1 MWRPGN
7 RGSLRVG
14 HKLIR
19 AWETK
24 EATAVVN
31 CSVNVA
37 RALCAV
43 IFFAAAVPA
52 RAEPTLKLGV
62 LTDLSSFGADVTGKA
77 SLTAVQMAIDDFGGS
92 VLGKKI
98 ELVSGDTQNRPDIAA
113 NLAREFLDQKHVDV
127 LLDLPQSAVSLTVQK
142 IAQEH
147 HTIDIVTSGVTAE
160 LTGKSCSPYGVHW
173 AEDTNALAAGTVG
186 ALVSSGLKKWYFV
199 AADFAFGHTME
210 GAAQAVLARKGGVSV
225 GTVWVP
231 TSTMDYSSFIMT
243 AAGTNAEVVAFA
255 TVGNDF
261 VASMKQAHEFGLAQ
275 SGKKI
280 AGLITY
286 LSDIHSLGLDI
297 AQGLY
302 VTSSFYWDQ
311 NDAARAFAASF
322 EKIEGRKPNKTHAS
336 LYAATLHYL
345 RAVKAA
351 NSSDADAVIG
361 AMKSTPADYFGKS
374 VKIREDGRAIF
385 DLDVYQVK
393 SPAESKAPWDLYRKV
408 NSEPGDEL
416 FAPINKTACSFLH

>member
-1 MWRPGN
+1 
-7 RGSLRVG
+7 
-14 HKLIR
+14 
-19 AWETK
+19 
-24 EATAVVN
+24 
-31 CSVNVA
+31 
-37 RALCAV
+37 LCAV
-43 IFFAAAVPA
+43 IFLAAALFFGAAMPA
-52 RAEPTLKLGV
+52 RAEQTLKLGV

-77 SLTAVQMAIDDFGGS
+77 SLTAVQMAIDDFGGT
-92 VLGKKI
+92 VLGEKI
-98 ELVSGDTQNRPDIAA
+98 ELVSADTQNRPDIAA
-113 NLAREFLDQKHVDV
+113 NLAREFLDQKHVNV

-186 ALVSSGLKKWYFV
+186 ALVSSGVKKWYFV

-243 AAGTNAEVVAFA
+243 AAGTNADVVAFA

-286 LSDIHSLGLDI
+286 LSDVHSLGLDI

-311 NDAARAFAASF
+311 NDAARAFAARF

-345 RAVKAA
+345 HAVKAA
-351 NSSDADAVIG
+351 NSSDSDAVIA
-361 AMKSTPADYFGKS
+361 AMKSMPADYFGKS

-393 SPAESKAPWDLYRKV
+393 TPAESKAPWDLYRKV

-416 FAPINKTACSFLH
+416 FAPLNKAACSFLH

>member
-1 MWRPGN
+1 
-7 RGSLRVG
+7 
-14 HKLIR
+14 
-19 AWETK
+19 
-24 EATAVVN
+24 VVN
-31 CSVNVA
+31 RSANVA
-37 RALCAV
+37 CILCAV
-43 IFFAAAVPA
+43 IFLAAALFFGAAMPA
-52 RAEPTLKLGV
+52 RAEQTLKLGV

-77 SLTAVQMAIDDFGGS
+77 SLTAVQMAIDDFGGT
-92 VLGKKI
+92 VLSEKI
-98 ELVSGDTQNRPDIAA
+98 ELVSADTQNRPDIAA
-113 NLAREFLDQKHVDV
+113 NLAREFLDQKHVNV

-186 ALVSSGLKKWYFV
+186 ALVSSGVKKWYFV

-243 AAGTNAEVVAFA
+243 AAGTNADVVAFA

-286 LSDIHSLGLDI
+286 LSDVHSLGLDI

-311 NDAARAFAASF
+311 NDAARAFAARF

-345 RAVKAA
+345 HAVKAA
-351 NSSDADAVIG
+351 NSSDSDAVIA
-361 AMKSTPADYFGKS
+361 AMKSMPADYFGKS

-393 SPAESKAPWDLYRKV
+393 TPAESKAPWDLYRKV

-416 FAPINKTACSFLH
+416 FAPLNKAACSFLH

>member
-1 MWRPGN
+1 
-7 RGSLRVG
+7 
-14 HKLIR
+14 
-19 AWETK
+19 
-24 EATAVVN
+24 VVN
-31 CSVNVA
+31 RSVNVA
-37 RALCAV
+37 CILCAV
-43 IFFAAAVPA
+43 IFFAAALFFGAAMPA
-52 RAEPTLKLGV
+52 RAEQTLKLGV

-77 SLTAVQMAIDDFGGS
+77 SLTAVQMAIDDFGGT
-92 VLGKKI
+92 VLGEKI
-98 ELVSGDTQNRPDIAA
+98 ELVSADTQNRPDIAA
-113 NLAREFLDQKHVDV
+113 NLAREFLDQKHVNV

-186 ALVSSGLKKWYFV
+186 ALVSSGVKKWYFV

-243 AAGTNAEVVAFA
+243 AAGTNADVVAFA

-286 LSDIHSLGLDI
+286 LSDVHSLGLDI

-311 NDAARAFAASF
+311 NDAARAFAARF

-336 LYAATLHYL
+336 LYTATLHYL

-351 NSSDADAVIG
+351 NSSDSDAVIA
-361 AMKSTPADYFGKS
+361 AMKSMPADYFGKS

-393 SPAESKAPWDLYRKV
+393 TPAESKAPWDLYRKV

-416 FAPINKTACSFLH
+416 FAPLNKTACSFLH